1 MYRFSRHLTVED
13 INFPAL
19 TVHTINKPNI
29 INTMRSSSPTFPYT
43 YTPPASPKATSKPIP
58 ASGDR
63 LLDLILT
70 APEELIAPSGSTVR
84 IHPAGPDEAFVSV
97 HPRFNRTCI
106 DLDFCPPWPDA
117 RRVTA
122 RVMREDWEQRRC
134 TAEDTRRAALKA
146 YERVKTGLGWQ
157 VWEIVLPSELP
168 LEEDSDPSD
177 DDSGESTISWFSSE
191 SDSSV

>member
-1 MYRFSRHLTVED
+1 MYRLSRHLTVED

-19 TVHTINKPNI
+19 TIDVNSKPYI
-29 INTMRSSSPTFPYT
+29 INTMRPSSPSFPYY
-43 YTPPASPKATSKPIP
+43 YTPPASPKAISKSIS

-63 LLDLILT
+63 LFDLIQN
-70 APEELIAPSGSTVR
+70 APEDLIAPSGSTVR
-84 IHPAGPDEAFVSV
+84 IHPAGPDEAFVTV

-106 DLDFCPPWPDA
+106 DIDFCPPWPDA

-122 RVMREDWEQRRC
+122 RVMRDDWEQRRC

-146 YERVKTGLGWQ
+146 YERIKSGLGLQ

-168 LEEDSDPSD
+168 PDEDSDSSD
-177 DDSGESTISWFSSE
+177 DDSDTISWFSSE
-191 SDSSV
+191 SDSSI